1 MRVPTYVKFFMCG
14 SELKVEEN
22 KKKLQTAEKTIDDL
36 TTKLKSEEAKKRDLE
51 NKLKVL
57 ENSSSDDKSRP
68 EDKKVATIDSKP
80 YLNLI

>member
-1 MRVPTYVKFFMCG
+1 MNVTLCAKFFMCG

-51 NKLKVL
+51 NKLKIL
-57 ENSSSDDKSRP
+57 ENSSSDDKSKP
-68 EDKKVATIDSKP
+68 EDKKVATVDS
-80 YLNLI
+80 